1 MGFFV
6 LLGFAVYVVL
16 AKFAVNAIETYSGS
30 KIAKYVA
37 IAVFVLIPTWD
48 IVPGQLYF
56 QYLCKEESGIK
67 VLKQVETER
76 SYFKPNG
83 QPDEEKLANHF
94 KSSIKVDKYYS
105 LIFHITRFESSLQD
119 KKTGEVLGVSVQLS
133 HHGGWLN
140 AYLFPVGSGTWCA
153 GYSPYQDVWTEVI
166 KPKS

>member
-6 LLGFAVYVVL
+6 LLGFVVYVVL
-16 AKFAVNAIETYSGS
+16 AIFVVKVLEKYSGS

-37 IAVFVLIPTWD
+37 VAVFVLIPTWD

-56 QYLCKEESGIK
+56 QYLCKEQAGIK
-67 VLKQVETER
+67 VFKQVEVER

-83 QPDEEKLANHF
+83 QPDEEKLADHF

-105 LIFHITRFESSLQD
+105 TMFHITRFESSLQD
-119 KKTGEVLGVSVQLS
+119 KKTGEVVGLSVQLS
-133 HHGGWLN
+133 YHGGWLN
-140 AYLFPVGSGTWCA
+140 ANMFPVGSGTWCA
-153 GYSPYQDVWTEVI
+153 GYSPYRDVWTEVI